1 MRTALMAVAAVVFAS
16 LSIAAPAGAQGL
28 SFPLP
33 GEGEPSAAQ
42 PTPPAS
48 GPAVSPFRTESLSEQ
63 WNPQTNPP
71 ALRNPGSN
79 CKDAATKMAEQSP
92 TPPTSFACY

>member
-1 MRTALMAVAAVVFAS
+1 MRTAFMAAAAVVFAS
-16 LSIAAPAGAQGL
+16 LSFAAPAGAQGL

-33 GEGEPSAAQ
+33 GEGASSAGQ
-42 PTPPAS
+42 PTPSSP
-48 GPAVSPFRTESLSEQ
+48 PAVSPFRTESLSEQ